1 MAKLLI
7 CLCKD
12 DEDVS
17 EAAQLY
23 KSKVDHWY
31 FGARLTGVKTLLK
44 LTRIDEII
52 VTAHG
57 NEDEMGN
64 ESAGVID
71 VTPKQFAELLTL
83 CNFMG
88 TLYLDICNV
97 YQFVQ
102 NVTQLLMCVGIICA
116 VGASAKQSDI
126 CMHKMYYQ

>member
-71 VTPKQFAELLTL
+71 VTPKQFAELLTS
-83 CNFMG
+83 CNFKG
-88 TLYLDICNV
+88 TLYLDICNG
-97 YQFVQ
+97 YQFGQKVKQ
-102 NVTQLLMCVGIICA
+102 HLKCAGIF
-116 VGASAKQSDI
+116 GADGATDMQIDLST
-126 CMHKMYYQ
+126 HKRC